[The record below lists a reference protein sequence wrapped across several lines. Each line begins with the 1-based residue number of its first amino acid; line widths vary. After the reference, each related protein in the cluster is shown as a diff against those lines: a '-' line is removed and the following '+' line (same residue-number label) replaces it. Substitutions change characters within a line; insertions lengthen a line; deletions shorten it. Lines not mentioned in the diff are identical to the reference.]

1 MSASVDGLPVLKS
14 KVYSVEVR
22 TGDRRG
28 AGTDANVFIQIYGKN
43 NVDSGV
49 RQLSG
54 KGLFLIFINFLDF
67 LKFIFYY
74 SFHY

>member
-1 MSASVDGLPVLKS
+1 MLKS

-54 KGLFLIFINFLDF
+54 KGLFLIIINFNIFKNLF
-67 LKFIFYY
+67 FYY
-74 SFHY
+74 SLRYNNIRKLF